1 MTFEGPKI
9 YATSFTIKLPHEL
22 LSDSDIIEMFCDNE
36 KDGVRALNPFQ
47 GAGRGR
53 ATASEGMPS
62 DLAAP

>member
-36 KDGVRALNPFQ
+36 KDGVHARNP
-47 GAGRGR
+47 
-53 ATASEGMPS
+53 
-62 DLAAP
+62 